1 MGAVVFLTGED
12 TITITQG
19 SKTYTL
25 ANFADGNVAELTI
38 PNDLADDIIGKDG
51 NAVIAYNA
59 AGLAS
64 ELDVR
69 VIMASADDQAL
80 GAILAAYNNNR
91 TGFITLGG
99 TFVKS
104 GGDGNGNQQ
113 RKTYVTSG
121 GYIKKIPTAVY
132 NVSGDGQQGVVSYKI
147 RFTNTSIP
155 NFS

>member
-1 MGAVVFLTGED
+1 MAVVFLTGED
-12 TITITQG
+12 TVTITQG
-19 SKTYTL
+19 SSSYTL
-25 ANFADGNVAELTI
+25 ANFAEGNVAELTI

-51 NAVIAYNA
+51 NAVIAHNA

-69 VIMASADDQAL
+69 VIMSSPDDQKL
-80 GAILAAYNNNR
+80 SAILAAYNNNR
-91 TGFITLGG
+91 NGYVLLGG
-99 TFVKS
+99 NFVKL
-104 GGDGNGNQQ
+104 GGDGNGNLN